1 MDTRSEIERFLRTG
15 DYDAH
20 GRAWPGDV
28 LEKERRAHD
37 EFREALAM
45 EVQRRTAGIGVPEKL
60 QGLDVV
66 ALTRR
71 KVEPMVRGL
80 FPVSEQGAVLS
91 LLEKSVVF
99 LTPANIA
106 QVLRESSWLSTA
118 WDLANLYLLS
128 VGAELLG
135 PQAPQLLGLSEHTT
149 CYVSLAYFDEAPPFA
164 DYLVHEAAHVFHNCK
179 RRTVGLPETRRRE
192 WLLDIDFRKRETFAY
207 ACEAYSR
214 VLDAGSNRQAR
225 IALAE
230 EYAACAAPS
239 DERVSVSEMVE
250 LVREAAAARNGWKRI
265 LTRCEPVARKVTRPP
280 EMDGAPVSQPRSQ

>member
-1 MDTRSEIERFLRTG
+1 MGTG
-15 DYDAH
+15 DEVQHFLSTGEHDAH
-20 GRAWPGDV
+20 CRAWPGDRI
-28 LEKERRAHD
+28 ERERRAH
-37 EFREALAM
+37 EELRQSLVA
-45 EVQRRTAGIGVPEKL
+45 EVQRRTAALGAEERLRGIDIVS
-60 QGLDVV
+60 
-66 ALTRR
+66 LTRL

-80 FPVSEQGAVLS
+80 FPVPEQGAILS

-135 PQAPQLLGLSEHTT
+135 PEAPQLLGLSEHTT
-149 CYVSLAYFDEAPPFA
+149 CYVSLAYFDEASPFA

-214 VLDAGSNRQAR
+214 VLDAGRNRQAR
-225 IALAE
+225 IAHAE

-250 LVREAAAARNGWKRI
+250 LVREAAAARNGWKHI
-265 LTRCEPVARKVTRPP
+265 LARCAPPTRAATQTSATEVTTTLRHDP
-280 EMDGAPVSQPRSQ
+280 

>member
-20 GRAWPGDV
+20 SGAWPGDI
-28 LEKERRAHD
+28 LERERRAHD
-37 EFREALAM
+37 ELRHALAM
-45 EVQRRTAGIGVPEKL
+45 EVQRRTAGIDVPEKL

-80 FPVSEQGAVLS
+80 FPRAEQDAVLAV
-91 LLEKSVVF
+91 LECSVVF
-99 LTPANIA
+99 LTPANIS
-106 QVLRESSWLSTA
+106 QVLLKSAWLNTA

-135 PQAPQLLGLSEHTT
+135 EDAPRLLGISEHTT
-149 CYVSLAYFDEAPPFA
+149 CYVSLAYFEEESPFA
-164 DYLVHEAAHVFHNCK
+164 DFLVHEAAHVFHNCK
-179 RRTVGLPETRRRE
+179 RRTVGLLETRRRE

-214 VLDAGSNRQAR
+214 LVEAGLSPQAR
-225 IALAE
+225 LALAE
-230 EYAACAAPS
+230 EYAARAAPS
-239 DERVSVSEMVE
+239 DERVSVAEVVE

-265 LTRCEPVARKVTRPP
+265 LARCAPETRGVTR
-280 EMDGAPVSQPRSQ
+280 GTVKGVLSISR

>member
-28 LEKERRAHD
+28 LERERRAHD

-99 LTPANIA
+99 LTPANIT
-106 QVLRESSWLSTA
+106 QVLLKSSWLSTA

-128 VGAELLG
+128 VDAELLG
-135 PQAPQLLGLSEHTT
+135 PEAPQLLGLSEHTT
-149 CYVSLAYFDEAPPFA
+149 CYVSLAYFDEASPFA

-179 RRTVGLPETRRRE
+179 RRTVGLPETHRRE

-214 VLDAGSNRQAR
+214 VLEAGSNRR
-225 IALAE
+225 VRMALAE
-230 EYAACAAPS
+230 DYAACAAPCE
-239 DERVSVSEMVE
+239 ERAAVSEVVE

-265 LTRCEPVARKVTRPP
+265 LARCTPRTRAVTHASATTTATAQRH
-280 EMDGAPVSQPRSQ
+280 GQ

>member
-1 MDTRSEIERFLRTG
+1 MDTRGEIERFLRTG

-20 GRAWPGDV
+20 SGAWPGDI
-28 LEKERRAHD
+28 LERERRAHD
-37 EFREALAM
+37 ELRQALAM

-80 FPVSEQGAVLS
+80 FPSAEQDAVLAV
-91 LLEKSVVF
+91 LERSVVF
-99 LTPANIA
+99 LTPANIS
-106 QVLRESSWLSTA
+106 QVLLKSSWLNTA

-128 VGAELLG
+128 VGAELMG
-135 PQAPQLLGLSEHTT
+135 EDAPRILGLSEHTT
-149 CYVSLAYFDEAPPFA
+149 CYVSLSYFDEESPFA
-164 DYLVHEAAHVFHNCK
+164 DFLVHEAAHVFHNCK
-179 RRTVGLPETRRRE
+179 RRTAGLPETRRRE

-214 VLDAGSNRQAR
+214 VLEVGDNRQAR
-225 IALAE
+225 MALAE

-239 DERVSVSEMVE
+239 DERVSVSEVVE
-250 LVREAAAARNGWKRI
+250 LVREAAAARHGWKHI
-265 LTRCEPVARKVTRPP
+265 LTRCAPQTRAVTHASATTVATTARRHGP
-280 EMDGAPVSQPRSQ
+280 